1 MKLEEL
7 VLRFSYDVVPSN
19 VYWRSSWL
27 RVYFNN
33 YSCESLFSDCVF
45 RTVDILNEITLRWVI
60 MWWPQTGHLKRV
72 LSIPYFFRISQMKN
86 VGQNYVLAKFSY
98 QITNKIF
105 SRLITAQYFPIEV
118 NNCHF
123 NKQKLSFLLR
133 GVKISRFITLLKS
146 LYPRTLK

>member
-1 MKLEEL
+1 MSFHDTESNLLYYLYKLLSFKGTKMKLEEL

-72 LSIPYFFRISQMKN
+72 LSIPYFFGHLKWKM
-86 VGQNYVLAKFSY
+86 LAKTMSWRSLV
-98 QITNKIF
+98 T
-105 SRLITAQYFPIEV
+105 
-118 NNCHF
+118 
-123 NKQKLSFLLR
+123 
-133 GVKISRFITLLKS
+133 KS
-146 LYPRTLK
+146 LIRFSAAS